1 MFDNKILISN
11 NIIAYSKKNKI
22 LSKDHEYR
30 LIKDWKNN
38 QNQKALE
45 KIINAY
51 LRLSVSIARK
61 YTSYGIPL
69 EDLIH
74 EGLIGI
80 MHALKK
86 FEIEKGFRLSTYA
99 SWWIK
104 ASIQSY
110 ILKNWSI
117 VKTGSTTAQKTL
129 FFNLKK
135 IKKQISNNFDD
146 FLKEEELQMI
156 AGILNVKK
164 KEVENMESRLTSGD
178 KYLNQTFDENNK
190 NEIMNL
196 LADPSPNSEEIT
208 QKNLDDKVKKEW
220 LKQAIERLKDREK
233 IIISARKLEE
243 KAKSLDE
250 LGKEFGISKERVR
263 QIESQALIKLQKN
276 ILKIS
281 NQDRDFFIN

>member
-1 MFDNKILISN
+1 
-11 NIIAYSKKNKI
+11 
-22 LSKDHEYR
+22 
-30 LIKDWKNN
+30 
-38 QNQKALE
+38 
-45 KIINAY
+45 
-51 LRLSVSIARK
+51 
-61 YTSYGIPL
+61 
-69 EDLIH
+69 
-74 EGLIGI
+74 
-80 MHALKK
+80 
-86 FEIEKGFRLSTYA
+86 
-99 SWWIK
+99 
-104 ASIQSY
+104 
-110 ILKNWSI
+110 
-117 VKTGSTTAQKTL
+117 
-129 FFNLKK
+129 
-135 IKKQISNNFDD
+135 
-146 FLKEEELQMI
+146 
-156 AGILNVKK
+156 
-164 KEVENMESRLTSGD
+164 MESRLTSGD

-243 KAKSLDE
+243 KAKSLDD